1 MAHGRMVA
9 VVRRDIAGKA
19 IACRGGGPA
28 GPGGLSRSWSGP
40 LKIKTPCKEL
50 SLQGL
55 LQVFANQQ
63 FEQLLLFGK
72 LSKYCR
78 KLIWGKFT

>member
-28 GPGGLSRSWSGP
+28 GPGGLSRSRSGP
-40 LKIKTPCKEL
+40 ANKRP
-50 SLQGL
+50 LQRVISTGAITS
-55 LQVFANQQ
+55 F
-63 FEQLLLFGK
+63 
-72 LSKYCR
+72 C
-78 KLIWGKFT
+78 